1 MSIGFVGGAG
11 VKNPLSLLFALADLV
26 LGTLRLGLA
35 DLELFVLLVISGT
48 ERQCLGVLALGS
60 AGVKLIS
67 DVSDSEKL
75 LVLESD
81 VANFFTVCT
90 MSISLPKVET
100 TRIDRVAGSSTLLF
114 SDFRLRHLSDW
125 SAFLIIFSMRW
136 TGYPAL
142 LKHSPSSLRR
152 FSSRSW
158 SLIILLSL
166 KQPE

>member
-1 MSIGFVGGAG
+1 MSIRFVGGAG
-11 VKNPLSLLFALADLV
+11 VWNPLPLLLELADLV

-60 AGVKLIS
+60 AGLKLIS

-81 VANFFTVCT
+81 VANFFTVGT
-90 MSISLPKVET
+90 MSTSLPKVET
-100 TRIDRVAGSSTLLF
+100 TLIDGVAGSSTLLF

-125 SAFLIIFSMRW
+125 SAFLLIFSIR
-136 TGYPAL
+136 
-142 LKHSPSSLRR
+142 PSS
-152 FSSRSW
+152 SN
-158 SLIILLSL
+158 
-166 KQPE
+166 KKKC